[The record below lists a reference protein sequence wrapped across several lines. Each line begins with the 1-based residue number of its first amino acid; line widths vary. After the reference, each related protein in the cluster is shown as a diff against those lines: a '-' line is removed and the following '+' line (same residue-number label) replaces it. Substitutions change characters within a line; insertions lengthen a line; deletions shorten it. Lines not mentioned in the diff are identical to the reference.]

1 MENTYAIKSS
11 KKSRYKILYILK
23 KSNNTG
29 KKYIKILRVFNS
41 GAGKTIGTIFL
52 LSTLLFL

>member
-1 MENTYAIKSS
+1 MQNTYAIKSS
-11 KKSRYKILYILK
+11 KKSRYKILYIFK

-41 GAGKTIGTIFL
+41 GAGKTVATMFL